1 MTSKAHPSGWAFVT
15 NPTYTMREIA
25 PTHSLY
31 GQPAQ
36 QHATESIMI
45 AGGREIARAPW
56 SGIEY
61 EAWSSCH
68 AKNFT
73 CTAPKAKGT
82 EYCIG
87 HLRAAV
93 KSGEKKGVTDGSS

>member
-1 MTSKAHPSGWAFVT
+1 
-15 NPTYTMREIA
+15 MREIA

-31 GQPAQ
+31 GQPYA
-36 QHATESIMI
+36 QHAIQSNHI
-45 AGGREIARAPW
+45 AVGREIARAPW

-61 EAWSSCH
+61 DAWSSCH
-68 AKNFT
+68 ANNFT

-87 HLRAAV
+87 HLRSV
-93 KSGEKKGVTDGSS
+93 KKQEEQRKEHTSESR

>member
-1 MTSKAHPSGWAFVT
+1 
-15 NPTYTMREIA
+15 MREIA

-31 GQPAQ
+31 GQPAL
-36 QHATESIMI
+36 QHATQSIML
-45 AGGREIARAPW
+45 AGDREIVRAPY

-61 EAWSSCH
+61 EAWSSCN
-68 AKNFT
+68 ANNFT

-87 HLRAAV
+87 HLRSV
-93 KSGEKKGVTDGSS
+93 KKQEEQRKEHTREPS